1 MLPSLLYDP
10 HTLWKGI
17 SLDIQV
23 ERKAMMTAAHDS
35 DSDSD
40 SDARIDVH
48 SRIDDVDTKTITLQ
62 VSLKTFLVVDNDSP
76 LVSMST
82 HQHHHQQQQQ
92 QQQHQLSGQQQKSS
106 FFSTPSLDSN
116 TINPNATTTTTTTSD
131 PGAVDKPTTTDDDVT
146 CEHLFG
152 VDRVVYDSR

>member
-1 MLPSLLYDP
+1 
-10 HTLWKGI
+10 
-17 SLDIQV
+17 
-23 ERKAMMTAAHDS
+23 MTAAHDS

-40 SDARIDVH
+40 ARIDAH

-76 LVSMST
+76 LLSMSM
-82 HQHHHQQQQQ
+82 HHHHHQQQQQ
-92 QQQHQLSGQQQKSS
+92 QQLKPS
-106 FFSTPSLDSN
+106 FFSTPSLNSN
-116 TINPNATTTTTTTSD
+116 MINPNATTTTTTSD
-131 PGAVDKPTTTDDDVT
+131 PGAVEKPTSTDAT

>member
-23 ERKAMMTAAHDS
+23 ERKAIMTSAH

-40 SDARIDVH
+40 SDARIDAH
-48 SRIDDVDTKTITLQ
+48 NRIDDVDTKTITLQ

-76 LVSMST
+76 LLSMST
-82 HQHHHQQQQQ
+82 HYHHHHHHQQQ
-92 QQQHQLSGQQQKSS
+92 QQQKSS
-106 FFSTPSLDSN
+106 FFSTQSLDSN
-116 TINPNATTTTTTTSD
+116 MINPNATTTTTTTSD
-131 PGAVDKPTTTDDDVT
+131 PGAVEKPTTTDAT

>member
-1 MLPSLLYDP
+1 
-10 HTLWKGI
+10 
-17 SLDIQV
+17 
-23 ERKAMMTAAHDS
+23 MTSAHDRDSDRDRDSDS

-48 SRIDDVDTKTITLQ
+48 NRIDDVDTKTITLQ

-76 LVSMST
+76 LLSMSR
-82 HQHHHQQQQQ
+82 HYHHHQQQ
-92 QQQHQLSGQQQKSS
+92 QQQKSS

-116 TINPNATTTTTTTSD
+116 MINPNATTATTTTTTSD
-131 PGAVDKPTTTDDDVT
+131 PGAVEKPTSTDAT

>member
-1 MLPSLLYDP
+1 MLPFLLYDP

-23 ERKAMMTAAHDS
+23 ERKAMMTATHDRDS
-35 DSDSD
+35 DSDT
-40 SDARIDVH
+40 RIDVH

-76 LVSMST
+76 LLSMSM
-82 HQHHHQQQQQ
+82 HHHHHHQ
-92 QQQHQLSGQQQKSS
+92 QQQKSS

-116 TINPNATTTTTTTSD
+116 MINPTATTTTSD
-131 PGAVDKPTTTDDDVT
+131 PGAVEKPTTTDAT